1 MLPPFLPQSLPTTR
15 SCAPFVALMSD
26 GAVVTGEDHAIRI
39 GDRRVVV
46 PAGVVTATVVG
57 GQVWVVTRG
66 GALRRYGVDGS
77 AVGAPLAI
85 GDLVSDVTI
94 VATSRGPRAALIE
107 SEHWC
112 ALIRERDDG
121 TCSVEVLGAGTADRR
136 ILIGTRT
143 GERAHHAAIRI
154 GRMELPIP
162 ADLVHARV
170 GASGTILDGSTLLVE
185 LVSRA
190 NTTVVLYSLR
200 NGTPSTRIRI
210 GESRVVAIAERAN
223 IAVLAR
229 GSHVALLDMR
239 AGRCTAE
246 RILTSSVVACAIE
259 DNGASLTLLDAA
271 GHTIRLGRALTDLDG
286 AAQDAGDFTRASDDV
301 PVRQEAES
309 APVEPCASEVCEP
322 VALEA
327 VETSSDESIGALGR
341 VEHLHALGAPR
352 AQSLSN
358 EALVAYRAAAHAWI
372 EAICVVAVAAKRA
385 DASVLASAREQER
398 VAGERFAEWNRRGA
412 PHVELAC
419 DLDLSPLAATLL
431 LVIGAPQIWCELA
444 RDYAA
449 VSGGD
454 ASRPLVDM
462 VLVAT
467 LLGAGIDEQSEL
479 ARELDA
485 DAPLVRS
492 GAVVIG
498 AGVRPYAALSV
509 NAVVARRLAG
519 LTIESRAS
527 ELVDFANF
535 VGPRAEVVA
544 LADALVEA
552 RSTPARIA
560 LRGKPGSGRRTVA
573 AILAARAGRDVEV
586 VASSASD
593 LAQRLREVALRGH
606 VPVVDLEELPAD
618 DEARRAAVRLVLGE
632 HVGPLFVRA
641 ERDTDLPVTPTETV
655 DFPMLSETERAACWR
670 LHLGDEACADALAE
684 RYAIGA
690 GAIARAAAATDPIAA
705 LRASRGRRIAR
716 MAERVE
722 RLASWENL
730 VVTPDVDD
738 ALHELVARVRFRRTV
753 LETWGMGDVATTAR
767 GVTALFQGGPGT
779 GKTMAAGVIAKALGY
794 ELWRVDLSKVVS
806 KWIGETER
814 NLGMLFD
821 AAEEGEIVLLFDE
834 ADALF
839 TKRTEVKSSNDKH
852 ANAATNYLLQRLDSF
867 TGIAILTT
875 NFGTAIDAAFR
886 RRLAVHI
893 EFPFP
898 DEQERLRLWRAH
910 LPKSLPTRG
919 DLQLQQIAETYQLS
933 GGYIRNAALRAAY
946 LAAGRAASPAIT
958 ADDLRRAIA
967 LEKERIGKLGNG
979 RIE

>member
-1 MLPPFLPQSLPTTR
+1 
-15 SCAPFVALMSD
+15 
-26 GAVVTGEDHAIRI
+26 
-39 GDRRVVV
+39 
-46 PAGVVTATVVG
+46 
-57 GQVWVVTRG
+57 
-66 GALRRYGVDGS
+66 
-77 AVGAPLAI
+77 
-85 GDLVSDVTI
+85 
-94 VATSRGPRAALIE
+94 
-107 SEHWC
+107 
-112 ALIRERDDG
+112 
-121 TCSVEVLGAGTADRR
+121 
-136 ILIGTRT
+136 
-143 GERAHHAAIRI
+143 
-154 GRMELPIP
+154 
-162 ADLVHARV
+162 
-170 GASGTILDGSTLLVE
+170 
-185 LVSRA
+185 
-190 NTTVVLYSLR
+190 
-200 NGTPSTRIRI
+200 
-210 GESRVVAIAERAN
+210 
-223 IAVLAR
+223 
-229 GSHVALLDMR
+229 
-239 AGRCTAE
+239 
-246 RILTSSVVACAIE
+246 
-259 DNGASLTLLDAA
+259 
-271 GHTIRLGRALTDLDG
+271 
-286 AAQDAGDFTRASDDV
+286 
-301 PVRQEAES
+301 
-309 APVEPCASEVCEP
+309 
-322 VALEA
+322 
-327 VETSSDESIGALGR
+327 
-341 VEHLHALGAPR
+341 
-352 AQSLSN
+352 
-358 EALVAYRAAAHAWI
+358 
-372 EAICVVAVAAKRA
+372 
-385 DASVLASAREQER
+385 
-398 VAGERFAEWNRRGA
+398 
-412 PHVELAC
+412 
-419 DLDLSPLAATLL
+419 
-431 LVIGAPQIWCELA
+431 
-444 RDYAA
+444 
-449 VSGGD
+449 
-454 ASRPLVDM
+454 
-462 VLVAT
+462 
-467 LLGAGIDEQSEL
+467 
-479 ARELDA
+479 
-485 DAPLVRS
+485 
-492 GAVVIG
+492 
-498 AGVRPYAALSV
+498 VRPYAALSV